1 MKKQSVIT
9 CLFIML
15 VVVMMF
21 GAYQIYAFLTYEST
35 IEHKFEIDEIT
46 GTVYV
51 DGAEYVSVVSSDD
64 LAYFDYEDFKKS
76 EKYDLITMM
85 SSEVEVEINYTS
97 NFNTRTLIRL
107 PKHLDN
113 LGICYIVML
122 ENDEEFSSST
132 IDFTNVNT
140 NLDFRNKLDSYNE
153 SKLKSLYELYVNAG
167 SANLQTFKFKVLIW
181 GDYYSLSDAEKP
193 DYLDKQYQLNV
204 TAKIVQAIDEYGG
217 TLDYEND

>member
-35 IEHKFEIDEIT
+35 SEHQFQIDEIT

-51 DGAEYVSVVSSDD
+51 DNAEYVSVVSSDD

-85 SSEVEVEINYTS
+85 SSEVEVEIIFNS
-97 NFNTRTLIRL
+97 NFNTRTLVRL

-122 ENDEEFSSST
+122 EDEEFSSST
-132 IDFTNVNT
+132 IDFTDVNT

-153 SKLKSLYELYVNAG
+153 SKLKSLYELNVNAG

-193 DYLDKQYQLNV
+193 NYLDKQYQLNV

>member
-21 GAYQIYAFLTYEST
+21 GAYQIYAFLTFEST
-35 IEHKFEIDEIT
+35 SEHQFQIDEII

-85 SSEVEVEINYTS
+85 SSEVEVEIKFNS

-122 ENDEEFSSST
+122 ENEEFLIST
-132 IDFTNVNT
+132 IDFTDVNT
-140 NLDFRNKLDSYNE
+140 NLDFRNK
-153 SKLKSLYELYVNAG
+153 
-167 SANLQTFKFKVLIW
+167 
-181 GDYYSLSDAEKP
+181 
-193 DYLDKQYQLNV
+193 
-204 TAKIVQAIDEYGG
+204 ID
-217 TLDYEND
+217 

>member
-1 MKKQSVIT
+1 MKKKSVIT

-21 GAYQIYAFLTYEST
+21 GVYQIYAFLTYEST

-97 NFNTRTLIRL
+97 NFNTRTLVRL

-153 SKLKSLYELYVNAG
+153 SKLKSLYELNVTAG
-167 SANLQTFKFKVLIW
+167 SEELKSFKFKVLIW

-193 DYLDKQYQLNV
+193 NYLDKQYQLNV

>member
-113 LGICYIVML
+113 LGICYIVL
-122 ENDEEFSSST
+122 LNGESFTSTT
-132 IDFTNVNT
+132 IDFTGVNS
-140 NLDFRNKLDSYNE
+140 NEDFRTCLDSYNE
-153 SKLKSLYELYVNAG
+153 TKLENLYTLNVNAG
-167 SANLQTFKFKVLIW
+167 SESLQSFKFTILVW
-181 GDYYSLSDAEKP
+181 GDYYSLPLNDREN
-193 DYLDKQYQLNV
+193 YLSKEYELNV

-217 TLDYEND
+217 VLDYEND

>member
-15 VVVMMF
+15 VVVMML

-35 IEHKFEIDEIT
+35 IEHEFEIAEIT

-85 SSEVEVEINYTS
+85 SSEVEVEIKYTS
-97 NFNTRTLIRL
+97 NFNTRTLVRL

-122 ENDEEFSSST
+122 ENEEFSSST

-153 SKLKSLYELYVNAG
+153 SKLKSLYELNVNAG
-167 SANLQTFKFKVLIW
+167 SEELKSFKFKVLIW

-193 DYLDKQYQLNV
+193 NYLDKQYQLNV

>member
-35 IEHKFEIDEIT
+35 SEHQFQIDEIT

-85 SSEVEVEINYTS
+85 SSEVEVEIKFNS
-97 NFNTRTLIRL
+97 NFNTRTLVRL

-113 LGICYIVML
+113 LGICYIVL
-122 ENDEEFSSST
+122 IGEEPFSSTS
-132 IDFTNVNT
+132 IDFSSVND
-140 NLDFRNKLDSYNE
+140 NDDFRTILDNYNQ
-153 SKLKSLYELYVNAG
+153 SKLEDLYTKNVNAG